1 MDMSNT
7 QNLSGLWK
15 ASQWVRQNNQ
25 HTASE
30 HPATPYQSSQN
41 CLLFKTLHTHHPLQ
55 FFSLSP
61 TQLLRCNPPQEHQPC
76 LTSTHILPWRAC
88 TSSREVTLNLHQ
100 LEWTEKIWL
109 FPSSIHFPSIKKKLL
124 TLLEIHWNPRFKTP
138 RSFWRWFQ
146 CWIWSEM
153 SNEENKGKSSNLS
166 SYFVFTTKIH
176 IFEGSLCINFILILL
191 PFFFTWK
198 RCKNLLKTP
207 LKNCCLHTAFSL
219 FFFIDEGT
227 ENVESTQKSNCQS

>member
-1 MDMSNT
+1 MWGQLANAASCAMDMSNT

-25 HTASE
+25 HTDSE

-61 TQLLRCNPPQEHQPC
+61 TQLLRCNPLQEHQPC

-88 TSSREVTLNLHQ
+88 TSSKGVTLNLHQ

-109 FPSSIHFPSIKKKLL
+109 FPSSIHFPSIKKNCLPCWKYI
-124 TLLEIHWNPRFKTP
+124 ETP
-138 RSFWRWFQ
+138 DLKHLGV
-146 CWIWSEM
+146 SEDD
-153 SNEENKGKSSNLS
+153 SNAGFDLKWAMK
-166 SYFVFTTKIH
+166 KIRAKAQ
-176 IFEGSLCINFILILL
+176 IFLLILYS
-191 PFFFTWK
+191 
-198 RCKNLLKTP
+198 P
-207 LKNCCLHTAFSL
+207 LKYTYLKAL
-219 FFFIDEGT
+219 FALISF
-227 ENVESTQKSNCQS
+227 